1 MENQQVVIVLHHV
14 PKDHIVQLD
23 LQHVQPVELEKQ
35 HHQLDQLL
43 QVVVQI
49 VQQLQD

>member
-1 MENQQVVIVLHHV
+1 MEHQQEVIVQHHV

-23 LQHVQPVELEKQ
+23 LQHVRPVELEKQ
-35 HHQLDQLL
+35 QVEQEQQR

-49 VQQLQD
+49 VQQ